1 MIASHLGHQ
10 KNKMRSKKQCMRI
23 FYNLHD
29 VSMVNTW
36 ILIKLVQN
44 EKEHKRLSDFRASV
58 AESFCK
64 VQQLVPLKRGRPS
77 DQLQIQ
83 LAKKKAWTNITY
95 SSHSSSF
102 RPRRSLARMERSASK
117 VQKDLF
123 KMWTSS
129 LVQKSNKLF
138 QAISWGLGI

>member
-23 FYNLHD
+23 FYNLLD

-83 LAKKKAWTNITY
+83 LAKKKRGPTSHIPVTALRPDRVDHWPEWREARQRFKRICSKCGLHLWFKKVTNC
-95 SSHSSSF
+95 
-102 RPRRSLARMERSASK
+102 
-117 VQKDLF
+117 F
-123 KMWTSS
+123 KPFHG
-129 LVQKSNKLF
+129 V
-138 QAISWGLGI
+138 